1 MQSYKSEFIDLAL
14 SVGALRFGSFTLK
27 SGRES
32 PYFFNSGLF
41 NTGSSAAALG
51 RFYAAAVIDS
61 GIEFDSLFGPAYKGI
76 PLVALT
82 AAALAEH
89 HGRDLPWS
97 FNRKEAKGHGEGGK
111 IVGAQLA
118 GRSLVVDDVITAGT
132 AIRESVE
139 VLEASDA
146 TLAGVVIALDREER
160 GTGTK
165 SAVQEVRDSL
175 GAPVH
180 SIVGL
185 RDLLEHL
192 RGHAVLA
199 RYLPEMEAYQ
209 QEYGV

>member
-1 MQSYKSEFIDLAL
+1 MQSYKSDFIELAL

-41 NTGSSAAALG
+41 NSGRSAAALG
-51 RFYAAAVIDS
+51 RHYAAVVQAS
-61 GIEFDSLFGPAYKGI
+61 GIAFDVLFGPAYKGI

-89 HGRDLPWS
+89 HDHDVPYC
-97 FNRKEAKGHGEGGK
+97 FNRKEAKEHGEGGQ
-111 IVGAQLA
+111 IVGAPLV
-118 GRSLVVDDVITAGT
+118 GRALILDDVITAGT
-132 AIRESVE
+132 AIRECME
-139 VLEASDA
+139 VLQANNTEP
-146 TLAGVVIALDREER
+146 AGVIIALDREER

-175 GAPVH
+175 GAPVL

-185 RDLLEHL
+185 RDLIEHL
-192 RGHAVLA
+192 RGHPKLGE
-199 RYLPEMEAYQ
+199 YLPQMEAYRR
-209 QEYGV
+209 EYGV